1 MSMYLTAAAFKLE
14 VGNGLRKLV
23 LLKLADNANDNG
35 ECFPSIKHIA
45 KECEMG
51 RTTVKSHIKALE
63 ELGFIY
69 KIERKI
75 GNINTSNLYRM
86 NFGFVGKDVV
96 VFDKEDGGSPADLGG
111 HQTTEGGSPADLG
124 GGSPADH
131 IINHI
136 SNQSINQSCAD
147 APVSAKAKTER
158 APTKEIFDLYNEIL
172 GDQLPKAQVLSD
184 KRKKAIA
191 ARWNEFFNTKNPQSG
206 KTRYAD
212 KDSGLKWWAAFFS
225 KVKLNSH
232 WVGDNDRGWS
242 ADLDWITK
250 YANFVKILEWRPA
263 QKGGN

>member
-1 MSMYLTAAAFKLE
+1 MAIIRQKRQVNYSIINNQVFEREQLSYEAMGMLCYLLSKPDNWEVSPSELANVTAKT
-14 VGNGLRKLV
+14 RKHSRSNSVYTILSE
-23 LLKLADNANDNG
+23 LISAGYLQ
-35 ECFPSIKHIA
+35 
-45 KECEMG
+45 
-51 RTTVKSHIKALE
+51 RVKKASGHTDYL
-63 ELGFIY
+63 
-69 KIERKI
+69 
-75 GNINTSNLYRM
+75 
-86 NFGFVGKDVV
+86 
-96 VFDKEDGGSPADLGG
+96 VFDEPNQEKPVQENPDKGKPNQENPVQENTTQVSTDIKTSTDLKV
-111 HQTTEGGSPADLG
+111 S
-124 GGSPADH
+124 
-131 IINHI
+131 
-136 SNQSINQSCAD
+136 NQSCAD
-147 APVSAKAKTER
+147 APVSAKAKTEK

-212 KDSGLKWWAAFFS
+212 KDSGLEWWAAFFR

>member
-96 VFDKEDGGSPADLGG
+96 VFDKE
-111 HQTTEGGSPADLG
+111 EGG
-124 GGSPADH
+124 
-131 IINHI
+131 
-136 SNQSINQSCAD
+136 
-147 APVSAKAKTER
+147 
-158 APTKEIFDLYNEIL
+158 
-172 GDQLPKAQVLSD
+172 
-184 KRKKAIA
+184 
-191 ARWNEFFNTKNPQSG
+191 
-206 KTRYAD
+206 
-212 KDSGLKWWAAFFS
+212 
-225 KVKLNSH
+225 
-232 WVGDNDRGWS
+232 
-242 ADLDWITK
+242 
-250 YANFVKILEWRPA
+250 
-263 QKGGN
+263 